1 MVPPV
6 LRQFEADVAKPP
18 ERAPIPRSIRRIHGC
33 VQVTDLAAATQP
45 TTSQRREPLTLRPW
59 LSEPLWN
66 YQATSGGG
74 RIGTGQCPPAVSV
87 VAVAGSIVNGPARR
101 FKMGEMSA
109 TPGRRAVRQPGLD
122 ELRLMTKVARLYHEK
137 GIRQPQIAEQL
148 RLSQARISRMLKQ
161 AEALGIVRTVITM
174 PPGVHGDLEDRLQSL
189 YGLRDVVVVDA
200 ADDDNIVS
208 VLGSAAAAYL
218 GATLT
223 QGPVVGIT
231 SWSESVLAAVE
242 RMSSRTAPAV
252 DRVVQLLGGLGAP
265 SGQIHANRMVAQF
278 ADLWGATPILMPAPG
293 LVSEPSVKEALLR
306 DSSISNV
313 MAVWDEITD
322 AVVGIGGIE
331 PSRQLLRS
339 ENGITSAE
347 RQELRALGA
356 VGDICFRFYD
366 ADGALV
372 ESSLDERVM
381 GISPTQ
387 FFRIPRRI
395 GVAGGERKFD
405 AVRAAA
411 KGGWITVLITDLALA
426 QRLAGAVDLEPSPG
440 SPE

>member
-1 MVPPV
+1 
-6 LRQFEADVAKPP
+6 
-18 ERAPIPRSIRRIHGC
+18 
-33 VQVTDLAAATQP
+33 
-45 TTSQRREPLTLRPW
+45 
-59 LSEPLWN
+59 
-66 YQATSGGG
+66 
-74 RIGTGQCPPAVSV
+74 
-87 VAVAGSIVNGPARR
+87 
-101 FKMGEMSA
+101 
-109 TPGRRAVRQPGLD
+109 
-122 ELRLMTKVARLYHEK
+122 MTKVARLYHEK

-218 GATLT
+218 GVTLT
-223 QGPVVGIT
+223 HGPVVGIT
-231 SWSESVLAAVE
+231 SWSESVLATVE
-242 RMSSRTAPAV
+242 RMSSRTVPTV

-265 SGQIHANRMVAQF
+265 SGQIHANRLVAQF
-278 ADLWGATPILMPAPG
+278 ADSWGATPILMPAPG
-293 LVSEPSVKEALLR
+293 LVSEPSVKEALFR

-331 PSRQLLRS
+331 PSRLLLRS

-347 RQELRALGA
+347 RQELRSLGA

-366 ADGALV
+366 AEGALV

-381 GISPTQ
+381 GISPRQ
-387 FFRIPRRI
+387 FFRIPRRV
-395 GVAGGERKFD
+395 GVAGGQQKFE

-411 KGGWITVLITDLALA
+411 RGGWITVLITDLALA
-426 QRLAGAVDLEPSPG
+426 QRLADASAHEPGPGAAA
-440 SPE
+440 

>member
-1 MVPPV
+1 
-6 LRQFEADVAKPP
+6 
-18 ERAPIPRSIRRIHGC
+18 
-33 VQVTDLAAATQP
+33 
-45 TTSQRREPLTLRPW
+45 
-59 LSEPLWN
+59 
-66 YQATSGGG
+66 
-74 RIGTGQCPPAVSV
+74 
-87 VAVAGSIVNGPARR
+87 
-101 FKMGEMSA
+101 MSA
-109 TPGRRAVRQPGLD
+109 TPGRRAARQPGLD

-161 AEALGIVRTVITM
+161 AEVLGIVRTVITM

-218 GATLT
+218 GVTLT
-223 QGPVVGIT
+223 HGPVVGIT
-231 SWSESVLAAVE
+231 SWSESVLATVE
-242 RMSSRTAPAV
+242 RMSSRTVPTV

-265 SGQIHANRMVAQF
+265 SGQIHANRLVAQF
-278 ADLWGATPILMPAPG
+278 ADSWGATPILMPAPG
-293 LVSEPSVKEALLR
+293 LVSERSVKEALLR

-331 PSRQLLRS
+331 PSRLLLRS

-347 RQELRALGA
+347 RQELRSLGA
-356 VGDICFRFYD
+356 VGDICFRFFD
-366 ADGALV
+366 AEGALV

-387 FFRIPRRI
+387 FFRIPRRV
-395 GVAGGERKFD
+395 GVAGGQQKFE

-411 KGGWITVLITDLALA
+411 RGGWITVLVTDLALA
-426 QRLAGAVDLEPSPG
+426 QRLADASPHQPGPGAAT
-440 SPE
+440 

>member
-1 MVPPV
+1 
-6 LRQFEADVAKPP
+6 
-18 ERAPIPRSIRRIHGC
+18 
-33 VQVTDLAAATQP
+33 
-45 TTSQRREPLTLRPW
+45 
-59 LSEPLWN
+59 
-66 YQATSGGG
+66 
-74 RIGTGQCPPAVSV
+74 
-87 VAVAGSIVNGPARR
+87 
-101 FKMGEMSA
+101 
-109 TPGRRAVRQPGLD
+109 
-122 ELRLMTKVARLYHEK
+122 MTKVARLYHEK